1 MPPMEAITPGSI
13 TSLAVTYA
21 LVADEK
27 STSERSPLKCWAPRN
42 GFPTLTWRARG
53 VVSFRPWLG
62 GHMPAT
68 IGRRD
73 LIAGLGGVAIVWPPT
88 APAQGVNREQAQL

>member
-1 MPPMEAITPGSI
+1 MYL
-13 TSLAVTYA
+13 LAALQRVGDRMIYA
-21 LVADEK
+21 ADGGYHAGFDYECVA
-27 STSERSPLKCWAPRN
+27 
-42 GFPTLTWRARG
+42 
-53 VVSFRPWLG
+53 SFRPWLG

-88 APAQGVNREQAQL
+88 APAQGVNREQAEP